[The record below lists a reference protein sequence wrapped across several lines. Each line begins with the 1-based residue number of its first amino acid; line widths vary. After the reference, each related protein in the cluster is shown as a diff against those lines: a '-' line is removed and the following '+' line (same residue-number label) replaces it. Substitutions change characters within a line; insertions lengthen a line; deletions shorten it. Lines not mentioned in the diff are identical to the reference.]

1 MQSDAPVTTTLARYW
16 PALCAVGVTA
26 LPTALVG
33 LPLQS
38 DGPLHH
44 SLLTYL
50 VVGGVVAV
58 TIISGWS
65 TKGMPSRA
73 LVLVSVTIGFLLNLI
88 AFNTLVAQHD
98 AGLEFIAPLVGLHT
112 QTLRAIL
119 VLLFATFVSLLA
131 SFWHHIP
138 GLGDTR
144 SHGQGDTTSD
154 ERRHSTAPAA
164 PQGTRQETHRAT
176 GKPPPGGA
184 HAHKDIRRAAYQ
196 PATSGSTEFGPDG
209 RKRDGLV
216 SEGHANPHATLVG
229 RTGRSRV
236 LQCAIPVIVFAVACA
251 WPAGGSV
258 PCHHLG
264 AEHAGFTS
272 TVERAPSI
280 ATGKAPSAQ
289 EDIPLPLP
297 SATTDR
303 PSRNPGRNT
312 RNDRQRAQGRAPP

>member
-119 VLLFATFVSLLA
+119 VLLLASFVSLLA
-131 SFWHHIP
+131 SFWRYVP

-144 SHGQGDTTSD
+144 SRGQGDTISD
-154 ERRHSTAPAA
+154 EQRHSAA
-164 PQGTRQETHRAT
+164 PVAAGTYQAT
-176 GKPPPGGA
+176 GMPQPAGA
-184 HAHKDIRRAAYQ
+184 HARRNGRRAAYQ
-196 PATSGSTEFGPDG
+196 PVTTDGTAGAGVPPDG
-209 RKRDGLV
+209 RGGNT
-216 SEGHANPHATLVG
+216 SEPTAFPNAAHLG
-229 RTGRSRV
+229 RAGRSRV
-236 LQCAIPVIVFAVACA
+236 LRCALPVIAFALVCV
-251 WPAGGSV
+251 WPAGGGSV
-258 PCHHLG
+258 PCHVG
-264 AEHAGFTS
+264 AEHAGFS
-272 TVERAPSI
+272 GAIERTHQV
-280 ATGKAPSAQ
+280 ATGKVSSTLANA
-289 EDIPLPLP
+289 PLPPP
-297 SATTDR
+297 SATADR
-303 PSRNPGRNT
+303 SLRSTGRTKRENRPRT
-312 RNDRQRAQGRAPP
+312 EARAPP